1 VAAVLDQAGLN
12 NRERE
17 TSQPST
23 PGQAGDRGLKVRHSS
38 VVDLASQVRAREQV
52 APRLWSFTKLFH

>member
-1 VAAVLDQAGLN
+1 VAAVLDLAGLN

-23 PGQAGDRGLKVRHSS
+23 PGQAADRGLKARHSS
-38 VVDLASQVRAREQV
+38 VVDLASQSTARKQV

>member
-1 VAAVLDQAGLN
+1 MAAVLDQAGLN
-12 NRERE
+12 NRKSE

-23 PGQAGDRGLKVRHSS
+23 PGQAADRGLKARYSG
-38 VVDLASQVRAREQV
+38 VVDLASQGIARKQV

>member
-17 TSQPST
+17 NSQPST
-23 PGQAGDRGLKVRHSS
+23 PGQAADRGLKARHSS
-38 VVDLASQVRAREQV
+38 VDLGSQVRAREQV
-52 APRLWSFTKLFH
+52 APWPWSFTKLFH